1 MRKNTFKN
9 KKFKLKYF
17 MKGMKGLMSST
28 KELTVEDIVDLC
40 NGELVCGDLNTVLEN
55 FCQDSRLIQ
64 AGDVYVG
71 IKGERH
77 NGNDMYEDALE
88 KGAKVC
94 ILQDINI
101 PNNIKERYSNRS
113 IVIVKD
119 TIRALQK
126 LATYKRSM
134 YDIPVVAITGSVGKT
149 STKDIVASVMSKE
162 YNVLKTE
169 GNYNSQLGVALTV
182 LRLKNHTAMVIEL
195 GMSNLGEISR
205 LTDIVKPTV
214 AVITNVGTAHIGI
227 LGSRENIL
235 KAKLEILEGL
245 QTDGKVV
252 INNDNDLLHNWSMN
266 SSGRYDIVTYGMEN
280 VSDVMA
286 CNTVLTEDGSD
297 YDVDVKGKNYRVHI
311 GIGGNHFVSNSL
323 CAIAVGHIFNISME
337 HILDGIEHFELTKR
351 RMQVEKLP
359 NQVTVIN
366 DCYNANC
373 DSMKAAIEY
382 LSKLESN
389 KRIAVL
395 GDMLELGEYSENLH
409 REVGKEVAK
418 DKIDILITV
427 GAEARNIAD
436 EAYKKGMNAQNI
448 YVFDTNQQAIDCL
461 QQWIQEGDIA
471 ILIKASNGMAFQ
483 EIANTI
489 CKK

>member
-1 MRKNTFKN
+1 MNNR
-9 KKFKLKYF
+9 
-17 MKGMKGLMSST
+17 
-28 KELTVEDIVDLC
+28 KELTVEDVIELC
-40 NGELVCGDLNTVLEN
+40 NGELICGNPDTVLEN
-55 FCQDSRLIQ
+55 FCQDTRMIQ

-71 IKGERH
+71 IKGEHH
-77 NGNDMYEDALE
+77 NGNDIYEDALE

-94 ILQDINI
+94 ILQGIVI
-101 PNNIKERYSNRS
+101 PENIKERYEGRAII
-113 IVIVKD
+113 IVED

-162 YNVLKTE
+162 FNVLKTE

-182 LRLKNHTAMVIEL
+182 LRLKNHTAMVVEL
-195 GMSNLGEISR
+195 GMSDLGEISR

-214 AVITNVGTAHIGI
+214 AVITNIGTAHIGI

-245 QTDGKVV
+245 QSDGKVV
-252 INNDNDLLHNWSMN
+252 INNDNDLLHQWSLN
-266 SSGRYDIVTYGMEN
+266 SSGRYDVVTYGMEN
-280 VSDVMA
+280 VSNVMA
-286 CNTVLTEDGSD
+286 YNTVLTEDGSD
-297 YDVDVKGKNYRVHI
+297 YDVDVRSKTYRVHI

-323 CAIAVGHIFNISME
+323 CAIAVGRIFNISME
-337 HILDGIEHFELTKR
+337 NILDGIAHFELTKR
-351 RMQVEKLP
+351 RMQVEKLE
-359 NQVTVIN
+359 NNVTVIN

-389 KRIAVL
+389 TKIAVL
-395 GDMLELGEYSENLH
+395 GDMLELGEYSEALH

-436 EAYKKGMNAQNI
+436 EAYKNGMDSQNI
-448 YVFDTNQQAIDCL
+448 YLFNTNEEALSKLKEFIHK
-461 QQWIQEGDIA
+461 GNTSV
-471 ILIKASNGMAFQ
+471 LIKASNGMAFQ
-483 EIANTI
+483 EIANAI
-489 CKK
+489 CVKNSSGDNR